1 VALADTLEQLN
12 NLDLSD
18 IDWDRIGVW
27 PIAARAFLCILLA
40 AAIITGSYFF
50 FIEDLN
56 IKLASEVNTEEELR
70 SSFRIK
76 SRQAANLETY
86 KEQMVEMEKSL
97 GALVAQL
104 PSDTEVPGLLEDIDE
119 KGTESNLNIDSIK
132 LAKEKVGEFYVELP
146 INILVRGGYH
156 DLGAFVSGVAGMP
169 RIVTL
174 HDYDISTKD
183 GRLQMS
189 IAGKTYRYKSEGE

>member
-40 AAIITGSYFF
+40 ATIITGSYFF

>member
-27 PIAARAFLCILLA
+27 PIAARAFFCVLLA

-56 IKLASEVNTEEELR
+56 IKLASEVSTEEELR

-174 HDYDISTKD
+174 HNYDISTKD

>member
-27 PIAARAFLCILLA
+27 PIAARAFLCVLLA

-86 KEQMVEMEKSL
+86 KAQMVEMEKSL

-132 LAKEKVGEFYVELP
+132 LAREKVGEFYVELP

>member
-1 VALADTLEQLN
+1 MALADTLEQLN